1 MAGRSYGA
9 GTIFKRGEIWYVSFW
24 ADGRQIQK
32 SSRSRKRED
41 AVRLRDQLLGK
52 KARGEMGPTE
62 TSKVTCGEL
71 LDDLLEHAKSN
82 NRGSTAKIYRLVVEA
97 NLRPFFGHRKAAAL
111 STALLK
117 EYRRKRLA
125 EGRSEGTCNR
135 ELSLLRI
142 AYNLGR
148 KCTPPKVLIVPYFP
162 VVAETNV
169 RQGFLTDEQYARLR
183 DALPD
188 HLKPLFAAGY
198 FTGVRLGELLAI
210 RWDQVDWEQG
220 FITLSS
226 ADTKNGHSRAVPI
239 LDGDMRDWL
248 EWARENADGC
258 EAVFHRDG
266 TPIRDFRSTWTKACA
281 AAGVPELKF
290 HDLRRTAVRN
300 MRRDGVPQV
309 VRMRISGHRT
319 DSMER
324 RYNIVDIEDIQ
335 SAKELMQKRR
345 RETAAEGAPKDNR
358 ASPGVK
364 GVDHETGENSLGGG
378 DASEAGGGESL

>member
-1 MAGRSYGA
+1 MDGLFSFAAATVFATVCNGFPWYDPAMASKSYGA
-9 GTIFKRGEIWYVSFW
+9 GTIFKRGDIWYISFW
-24 ADGRQIQK
+24 AGGRQVQK
-32 SSRSRKRED
+32 SSGSTKRED

-52 KARGEMGPTE
+52 KARGEIGPANTD
-62 TSKVTCGEL
+62 KVTCGEL
-71 LDDLLEHAKSN
+71 LDDLLEHARYNAKS
-82 NRGSTAKIYRLVVEA
+82 STERVWRLVVESS
-97 NLRPFFGHRKAAAL
+97 LRPFFGHRRAAKID
-111 STALLK
+111 TAILK

-125 EGRSEGTCNR
+125 EGRSDATCNR
-135 ELSLLRI
+135 ELSMLRI
-142 AYNLGR
+142 AFNLGR
-148 KCTPPKVLIVPYFP
+148 KCTPPKVNLVPYFP
-162 VVAETNV
+162 IVAETHV
-169 RQGFLTDEQYARLR
+169 RQGFLSDNQYELLR

-188 HLKPLFAAGY
+188 YLRPLFITGF

-210 RWDQVDWEQG
+210 RWDQVDWKQG

-226 ADTKNGHSRAVPI
+226 ADTKTGHSRAVPI
-239 LDGDMRDWL
+239 LDGDMSHWL

-258 EAVFHRDG
+258 PAVFHRDG
-266 TPIRDFRSTWTKACA
+266 VPIKEFRFTWRKACA

-345 RETAAEGAPKDNR
+345 RETAGED
-358 ASPGVK
+358 
-364 GVDHETGENSLGGG
+364 DHKE
-378 DASEAGGGESL
+378 

>member
-1 MAGRSYGA
+1 MGGPFCIWTATVFATVCNGFPCYDSGRMAGNSYGA
-9 GTIFKRGEIWYVSFW
+9 GTIFQRGKIWYVSFW

-32 SSRSRKRED
+32 SSGSTKRLD

-52 KARGEMGPTE
+52 KARGEMGPTAAD
-62 TSKVTCGEL
+62 KVTCGEL
-71 LDDLLEHAKSN
+71 LDDLLEHAMHNVKA
-82 NRGSTAKIYRLVVEA
+82 STEKIWRLVVEA
-97 NLRPFFGHRKAAAL
+97 SLRPFFGHRKVVTL
-111 STALLK
+111 STAILK

-125 EGRSEGTCNR
+125 DGRSEATCNR
-135 ELSLLRI
+135 ELSMLRT
-142 AYNLGR
+142 AFNLGR

-162 VVAETNV
+162 MVAEAHV
-169 RQGFLTDEQYARLR
+169 RQGFLTDEQYEKLR

-188 HLKPLFAAGY
+188 YLKPLFLAGY

-220 FITLSS
+220 FVTLSA
-226 ADTKNGHSRAVPI
+226 ADTKNGHSRAVQI
-239 LDGDMRDWL
+239 LDGDMRHWL
-248 EWARENADGC
+248 EWAHENADGC
-258 EAVFHRDG
+258 PAVFHRDG
-266 TPIRDFRSTWTKACA
+266 VPIKEFRFTWRKACA
-281 AAGVPELKF
+281 TAGVPELKS

-345 RETAAEGAPKDNR
+345 KEGAGREDK
-358 ASPGVK
+358 K
-364 GVDHETGENSLGGG
+364 E
-378 DASEAGGGESL
+378 